1 VTQVDRAI
9 AAPCFDYDEADYGA
23 RWLQADRG
31 PWRLYCILKDGK
43 WHTSSELH
51 AAYNAAKVEWGDGL
65 LAGWS
70 WDGAKAQLKKRGFRI
85 ESKRIVER
93 REFRHRL
100 THYPDDRTVKPEPN
114 PQLQAAKERT
124 EREIAERSESLSGS
138 CVAASGHVGGYAPEN
153 REGVHTTPSNSP
165 EPLAGDPRG
174 GWQQPSC
181 SPVPRPS
188 PSRWQDRVG
197 ASGAARKAGGEQNT
211 LWEERG

>member
-1 VTQVDRAI
+1 MTQVSRAI

-31 PWRLYCILKDGK
+31 PWRLYCILRDGK

-114 PQLQAAKERT
+114 PQLEAAKERT
-124 EREIAERSESLSGS
+124 EAALAGMRRRTERVS
-138 CVAASGHVGGYAPEN
+138 
-153 REGVHTTPSNSP
+153 HTTPSNSP
-165 EPLAGDPRG
+165 EPLAGDPQG

-197 ASGAARKAGGEQNT
+197 VSGAARKAGGQQGE
-211 LWEERG
+211 LWRERG